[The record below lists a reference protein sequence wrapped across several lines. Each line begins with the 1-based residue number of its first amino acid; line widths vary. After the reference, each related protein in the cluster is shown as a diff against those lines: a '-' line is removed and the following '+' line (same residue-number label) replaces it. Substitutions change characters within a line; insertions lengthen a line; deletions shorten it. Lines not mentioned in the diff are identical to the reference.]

1 MSSKF
6 ALPLAMGG
14 FDEVAHSDMHGT
26 ACLDPSLTRQSE
38 TEDADINV
46 IVRRFGLLGG
56 MPKDARPLMY
66 GDFSDVG
73 DFQSAFAAVADA
85 NALFMSMPAEVRAR
99 FGNDPQQ
106 FLEFCENGQNREEA
120 KKLGLLF
127 PEEPEAK
134 PMEVIVKNAELSVEP
149 AKPAKV
155 SVKAE

>member
-1 MSSKF
+1 MSSQF
-6 ALPLAMGG
+6 RLPLAMGG
-14 FDEVAHSDMHGT
+14 FDEVAHSDAHGT

-38 TEDADINV
+38 TEDADINT

-66 GDFSDVG
+66 GDFSHIG

-85 NALFMSMPAEVRAR
+85 NELFMSMPAEVRSR
-99 FGNDPQQ
+99 FKNDPQT
-106 FLEFCENGQNREEA
+106 FLEFCENGNNREEA
-120 KKLGLLF
+120 KKLGLLI
-127 PEEPEAK
+127 PEAPAAK
-134 PMEVIVKNAELSVEP
+134 PMEVIVKNADVSVEP